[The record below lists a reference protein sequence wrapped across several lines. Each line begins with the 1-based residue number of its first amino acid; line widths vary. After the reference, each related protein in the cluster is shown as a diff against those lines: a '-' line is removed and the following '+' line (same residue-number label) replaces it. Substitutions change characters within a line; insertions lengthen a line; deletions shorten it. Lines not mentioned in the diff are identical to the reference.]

1 MAARRLSL
9 RVWLSRASHIS
20 HSCAIAKIC
29 ATILPVEAADAPT
42 PLPLNVIERVADRFR
57 LLSDPTRLRLVNE
70 LHASGELTVGELVAR
85 LEISYASASKQ
96 LALLRAHS
104 TVARRREGT
113 KVYYRII
120 DPSLDEVCNVVC
132 KSLREHWATWGVE
145 LEAALEDD
153 Q

>member
-1 MAARRLSL
+1 
-9 RVWLSRASHIS
+9 
-20 HSCAIAKIC
+20 
-29 ATILPVEAADAPT
+29 VEAADAPT

>member
-1 MAARRLSL
+1 M
-9 RVWLSRASHIS
+9 
-20 HSCAIAKIC
+20 
-29 ATILPVEAADAPT
+29 
-42 PLPLNVIERVADRFR
+42 PLPLPVIERVADRFR

-70 LHASGELTVGELVAR
+70 LHSRGELTVGELVER

-96 LALLRAHS
+96 LAMLRAHR

-113 KVYYRII
+113 KVFYRII

-145 LEAALEDD
+145 LEAALED
-153 Q
+153 

>member
-1 MAARRLSL
+1 MSADEIRTSL
-9 RVWLSRASHIS
+9 
-20 HSCAIAKIC
+20 
-29 ATILPVEAADAPT
+29 
-42 PLPLNVIERVADRFR
+42 PLPVIERVADRFR

-70 LHASGELTVGELVAR
+70 LHASGELTVGELVQR

-96 LALLRAHS
+96 LAMLRAHG

-113 KVYYRII
+113 KVFYRII

-145 LEAALEDD
+145 LEATLED
-153 Q
+153 

>member
-1 MAARRLSL
+1 MS
-9 RVWLSRASHIS
+9 
-20 HSCAIAKIC
+20 
-29 ATILPVEAADAPT
+29 ADEIRI
-42 PLPLNVIERVADRFR
+42 PLPLPVIERVADRFR

-70 LHASGELTVGELVAR
+70 LHASDELTVGELVER

-96 LALLRAHS
+96 LAMLRAHG

-113 KVYYRII
+113 KVFYRII

-145 LEAALEDD
+145 LEAALSDD
-153 Q
+153 